1 LNRSKPSF
9 KYSIRK
15 TFCAVLSARE
25 IKIMRIVVCIKQTPS
40 GSALMDDKTGVLI
53 RGSAEGILNPY
64 DLFAIEAAL
73 QAAAESAG
81 PAAAEL
87 LAVTMGPRSAERALR
102 EALALGATAALLLS
116 DPAFSGA
123 DVAAT
128 SRTLAEALRKHG
140 VPDMIFCGQ
149 QTTDGDTAQ
158 LPFALAARLGVPA
171 IGWVKGIEYFRTD
184 GYSVLQELSV
194 GTVRVQGGYPAL
206 FAVGQEAVQ
215 PRAPSLSRRLAA
227 QRLPVTLWELS
238 DLPSSGAENYGLAG
252 SPTRVRKLYAPVQNV
267 KTKPLRAEAAEAVS
281 LIRKAL
287 AES

>member
-1 LNRSKPSF
+1 
-9 KYSIRK
+9 
-15 TFCAVLSARE
+15 
-25 IKIMRIVVCIKQTPS
+25 
-40 GSALMDDKTGVLI
+40 MDNKTGVLI

-73 QAAAESAG
+73 QAAARSG
-81 PAAAEL
+81 GAEL
-87 LAVTMGPRSAERALR
+87 FAVTMGPRSAERALR
-102 EALALGATAALLLS
+102 EALAMGAGGALLLS

-128 SRTLAEALRKHG
+128 SRTLAEALRKYG

-158 LPFALAARLGVPA
+158 LPFALAARLGIPA
-171 IGWVKGIEYFRTD
+171 VGWVKGIEYFRAD

-194 GTVRVQGGYPAL
+194 GTVRVQGGYPVL
-206 FAVGQEAVQ
+206 FAIGQEAVQ

-227 QRLPVTLWELS
+227 QRLPVTVWRLS
-238 DLPSSGAENYGLAG
+238 DLSSGAWNYGLAG
-252 SPTRVRKLYAPVQNV
+252 SPTRVQKLYAAERNV
-267 KTKPLRAEAAEAVS
+267 KTPPLRVEAVEAVS

-287 AES
+287 AEA